1 MLPHSWKIREEPKR
15 KKLSKIK
22 YITFVIRNQF
32 LEVRQG
38 KTNVKLEYVKKQ
50 KKDLSNK
57 KKLKD
62 FPFNYMKET

>member
-62 FPFNYMKET
+62 FLFNYMKET

>member
-38 KTNVKLEYVKKQ
+38 KTNVKLEYVKKH

-62 FPFNYMKET
+62 FPSNYMKET